1 MQRNDTRPS
10 LRGAKMMT
18 FLLGLLL
25 LPTMIVIATP
35 RPTYAEGLL
44 NKVGC
49 LVGSVLDVNCA
60 TPRKDQPDNTAP
72 PPSSSPPAPA
82 PATSQPIAI
91 EPTLQ
96 APLADAP
103 PIAPA
108 SAPTSAVLGA
118 SVAYA
123 VPTTSNLLRQP
134 ASGTGTGVPI
144 EATGQGWRL
153 FGILWYWWL
162 IGALGAMTL
171 FFTLK
176 PLILKSLLSLSNR

>member
-49 LVGSVLDVNCA
+49 LVGSLLDVNCA
-60 TPRKDQPDNTAP
+60 PPRKDQPDNTATP
-72 PPSSSPPAPA
+72 PASSPPAPA